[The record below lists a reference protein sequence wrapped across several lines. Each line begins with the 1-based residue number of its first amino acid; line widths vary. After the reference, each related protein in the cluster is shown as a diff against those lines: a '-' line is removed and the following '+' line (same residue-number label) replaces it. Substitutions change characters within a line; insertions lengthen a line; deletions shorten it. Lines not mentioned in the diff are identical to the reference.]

1 MDNMLH
7 GESVND
13 IYIGLC
19 NLCDYGQQPDLLNPY
34 ERTIF
39 VTQELEMEVNNGGF
53 WQFFDNSSG
62 QFANEI
68 VEAFT
73 KIGAHKTAEICK
85 KAVAAFGQDIPVDW
99 DERRAFLDRVP
110 ASVSSILE
118 ECDDAFFAYKED
130 LESLNASYI
139 KEHIEQFT
147 LTIDDI

>member
-1 MDNMLH
+1 MDNMLN

-13 IYIGLC
+13 IYMGLC
-19 NLCDYGQQPDLLNPY
+19 SICDYGQQPDLLNPY

-39 VTQELEMEVNNGGF
+39 ITQELEMEVNNGGF

-68 VEAFT
+68 AEAFM

-85 KAVAAFGQDIPVDW
+85 KAVAAFGHDIPVDW
-99 DERRAFLDRVP
+99 DERRTFLDSVP
-110 ASVSSILE
+110 DSVASVLE
-118 ECDDAFFAYKED
+118 ECDDAFFAYEED
-130 LESLNASYI
+130 LEFLNASYI
-139 KEHIEQFT
+139 KKHIEQFT

>member
-19 NLCDYGQQPDLLNPY
+19 NICDYGQQPDLLNPY

-73 KIGAHKTAEICK
+73 KIGAYKTAEICK
-85 KAVAAFGQDIPVDW
+85 KAVTAFGQDIPIGW
-99 DERRAFLDRVP
+99 DARRAFLDRVSD
-110 ASVSSILE
+110 SVSSVLE
-118 ECDDAFFAYKED
+118 ECDDAFFAYEED

-147 LTIDDI
+147 FTIDDI

>member
-19 NLCDYGQQPDLLNPY
+19 NLCDYGQQPNLLNPY